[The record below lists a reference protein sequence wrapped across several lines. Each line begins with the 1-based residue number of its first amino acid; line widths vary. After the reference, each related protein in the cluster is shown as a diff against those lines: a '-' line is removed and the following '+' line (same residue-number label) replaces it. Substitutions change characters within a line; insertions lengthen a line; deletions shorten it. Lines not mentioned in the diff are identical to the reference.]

1 MVENDEIIER
11 VEEVLSREN
20 TDETSNSPDG
30 DNDDESKDD
39 QLFCRLCYGT
49 KYDDSTLIEPCS
61 CKGTMAKVHRQCLEK
76 WLNRVGST
84 KCELCL
90 FEFECEEKLRYGLIQ
105 SMGIWMRHNGR
116 RRYILHDFCL
126 FLTMNVITLSMII
139 LLLQAIHHIYSDNF
153 IKDALPVWYFIA
165 LCLAA
170 ALWISIYF
178 LTFAVFFNTQIRPW
192 WKWWRSV
199 KKITLHTN

>member
-1 MVENDEIIER
+1 MVTNSETIEPM
-11 VEEVLSREN
+11 EEVLSREN
-20 TDETSNSPDG
+20 ADETTNNPDVDDG
-30 DNDDESKDD
+30 DESKEG

-49 KYDDSTLIEPCS
+49 KYDDNSLIQPCL

-84 KCELCL
+84 KCELCQ
-90 FEFECEEKLRYGLIQ
+90 FEFECEEKLRYGVFQ
-105 SMGIWMRHNGR
+105 SIGIWIRHNGR

-126 FLTMNVITLSMII
+126 FLTMNVITLSMVI

-153 IKDALPVWYFIA
+153 IKDQLPLWYCVA

-192 WKWWRSV
+192 
-199 KKITLHTN
+199 